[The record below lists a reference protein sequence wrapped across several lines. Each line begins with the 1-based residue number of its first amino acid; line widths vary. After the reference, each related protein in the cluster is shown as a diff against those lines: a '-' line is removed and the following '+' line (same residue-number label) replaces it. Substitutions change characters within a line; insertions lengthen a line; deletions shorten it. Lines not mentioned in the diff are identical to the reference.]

1 MLWTLLK
8 LRAQSA
14 FSQRAIGALLF
25 WMLCVVFLTGLLSLA
40 LMLRTEEGI
49 VKGFS
54 LFQTTDV
61 TTTAIKDAFLSQTV
75 SSNPVDGSSPVSPE
89 DPQHSSPAQDTAFE
103 QARALS
109 QVLAP
114 PDRSLVEWLRAL
126 ENNRVTQRDIVLY
139 IQSISQLS
147 ERQKQLFA
155 RQGVVIRSWDGA
167 PVSAAQTKGLQAGP
181 QFWIKKDHV
190 KKWSIS
196 GILPDMMA
204 SQKVSTYSLTD
215 LDVVRIVLWSDELLE
230 KEEWEKA
237 NPPPTPPASVM
248 PSAMSVVILPSD
260 VGLKIIFWTSAGFVA
275 LFVAI
280 GSMLFSLS
288 SWDALRREGV
298 FEPLMALPFKS
309 YLLPASY
316 LLFWW
321 GFVCVSV
328 VVAAILSAIVLAS
341 LGLPVMVVELL
352 KIMGLALSLSLLV
365 MSIAVMLSS
374 WRHERWWRMWVSV
387 ISTVV
392 ALALQG
398 VYVAYFSQTRS
409 LAALLDGGWAVLL
422 FAVFVFVSVGLWR
435 LTGFLMERQWR
446 QGFRRV

>member
-1 MLWTLLK
+1 MMLWSLIK
-8 LRAQSA
+8 LRFHSTL
-14 FSQRAIGALLF
+14 STRPLGALLF
-25 WMLCVVFLTGLLSLA
+25 WALCIIFLSGLLSLA
-40 LMLRTEEGI
+40 LMLRTEQGI

-54 LFQTTDV
+54 LFQNTDV
-61 TTTAIKDAFLSQTV
+61 TASAIKDAFLSQTAPSGSIDPST
-75 SSNPVDGSSPVSPE
+75 SSQGNPASSPDVN
-89 DPQHSSPAQDTAFE
+89 QDTAFE

-114 PDRSLVEWLRAL
+114 PDRPLVEWLRTL
-126 ENNRVTQRDIVLY
+126 ENERVARRDIVLHL
-139 IQSISQLS
+139 QSVSDLS

-155 RQGVVIRSWDGA
+155 RQGVALKSWDGN
-167 PVSAAQTKGLQAGP
+167 PPPQHQKGLQTGP
-181 QFWIKKDHV
+181 EFWVKKDHV
-190 KKWSIS
+190 KKWTIS

-204 SQKVSTYSLTD
+204 SQKVSSYSLTD
-215 LDVVRIVLWSDELLE
+215 LDIVRIVLWSDELLQ
-230 KEEWEKA
+230 KEEWQKA
-237 NPPPTPPASVM
+237 NPPPQPPAAVM

-280 GSMLFSLS
+280 GSMLFALS

-321 GFVCVSV
+321 GFVCLS
-328 VVAAILSAIVLAS
+328 ILLAS
-341 LGLPVMVVELL
+341 LTSVLILHILGLPIMVAELL
-352 KIMGLALSLSLLV
+352 KIMGLAASLSLLV
-365 MSIAVMLSS
+365 MSSAVMLSS

-387 ISTVV
+387 LTTAV

-398 VYVAYFSQTRS
+398 IYLVFFSQTRA
-409 LAALLDGGWAVLL
+409 LAALLDGNAAFVLFGLCVAASMFLWQVIGWLL
-422 FAVFVFVSVGLWR
+422 
-435 LTGFLMERQWR
+435 ERNWR